1 MKARVPTAFLA
12 LAFVAVPF
20 VVAGILVFAQNH
32 GPADLNASGL
42 MFQNE
47 PRPGLT
53 LPPVKR
59 DPRIDAWLAG
69 IRQQVDRT
77 LKMKLAAAD
86 EARRSRQLK
95 QAARLRADAL
105 GARVLPPTTPPT
117 EPLRL
122 VSIDPSQGEPGDH
135 IRFYLNRYPGTSDA
149 VFEAHFIVAQGR
161 DESSKG
167 RLGYTQDRRWVIDA
181 ELSPSIRGLM
191 AHNGRAYVKVDA
203 KPTNGVPFTFNPT
216 IIYETLHM
224 SRMEWLNDSN
234 VGGHFGGWI
243 DAGLMYHNAAPLLG
257 DKDDDEWWRFTKLK
271 NGWVVDEAGVW
282 GIPNVNNIPWDCSVT
297 ASRIGTDSPYIKVH
311 WWFNDGAGPLMY
323 TIVINVKGPSGLP
336 YK

>member
-1 MKARVPTAFLA
+1 MKSRMLSGLLVMAIAVAIFAAGLLVLA
-12 LAFVAVPF
+12 YAHGPGDRA
-20 VVAGILVFAQNH
+20 VAG
-32 GPADLNASGL
+32 ASPQGST
-42 MFQNE
+42 Q
-47 PRPGLT
+47 PGLT

-77 LKMKLAAAD
+77 LKMKLAAVD

-122 VSIDPSQGEPGDH
+122 VSTDPSQGEPGDH
-135 IRFYLNRYPGTSDA
+135 IYFYFNQCPGDA
-149 VFEAHFIVAQGR
+149 GTAFEGHFIVAQGQ
-161 DESSKG
+161 DVSSTG
-167 RLGYTQDRRWVIDA
+167 RLLYTQDHRWAVDSRVP
-181 ELSPSIRGLM
+181 ESLRGLL
-191 AHNGRAYVKVDA
+191 AFNGRAYVKVGG
-203 KPTNGVPFTFNPT
+203 KPSNTVPFTFNPT
-216 IIYETLHM
+216 IIYETLNM

-271 NGWVVDEAGVW
+271 NGWVVDEVGVW

-297 ASRIGTDSPYIKVH
+297 ASRIGTDSPYVKVH
-311 WWFNDGAGPLMY
+311 WWFNSGAGPLMY
-323 TIVINVKGPSGLP
+323 AIVINVKGPSGLP